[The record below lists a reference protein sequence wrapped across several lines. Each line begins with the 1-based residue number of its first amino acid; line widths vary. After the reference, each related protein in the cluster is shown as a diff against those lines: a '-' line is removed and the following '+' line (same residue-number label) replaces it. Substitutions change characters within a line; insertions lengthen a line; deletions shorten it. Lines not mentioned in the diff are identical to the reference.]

1 MLFSWFQK
9 VHENM
14 LRAKPSYRT
23 TREKI
28 LVYRADC
35 TTEIMGAILI
45 LVSTLLWRQDTEI
58 KSSIG
63 TQGSCRTQ
71 NKYSKDATQV
81 KMHKP
86 LYQVN
91 LDMITYTSNLGMFC
105 NFSLIS
111 FLLRV
116 LISEKKPTRAFST
129 SILLEFNLGHW
140 KKWWSNL
147 IFAPKCFTML
157 ETM

>member
-1 MLFSWFQK
+1 
-9 VHENM
+9 M

-45 LVSTLLWRQDTEI
+45 LLSTLLWRQDTEI

-116 LISEKKPTRAFST
+116 LISEKNP
-129 SILLEFNLGHW
+129 LGHFQLVYCLNSIWDIERNGGLIWSLHLSVLLCW
-140 KKWWSNL
+140 KQCSKTRYSDL
-147 IFAPKCFTML
+147 FLAV
-157 ETM
+157 